1 MKQGFFSNQEFRKYL
16 LYALG
21 EMALVIIGILIALQ
35 IDNWNTARKDRET
48 LDSYLQSIARNISSD
63 LVAAEQVRTRRE
75 DAFQSSSREWALV
88 GPNSYSSV
96 EAVAFAYGAL
106 DQARALSALHTN
118 DSAYDALKSSGN
130 LDQLQGTAMEALL
143 YDYYGTINRIDRA
156 EQNRNEYARELWLR
170 ILSDWP
176 EGVEE
181 WELSHPSVLT
191 VHRFRE
197 LEPAYRR
204 LLGGTHAQALYV
216 HAISSGPLLLEYERL
231 ERLGTAIA
239 HMVDSGLMDL
249 DEEAT
254 SILDSIYDPGV
265 GIGFPALIDK
275 GRVAWHSYGLL
286 ATDSNVSSVSYTASE
301 ETIGSSGPRG
311 LNFNSVQWLDDRM
324 RIDYPG
330 GALWAGVWI
339 ISGEAAAARTGMDYS
354 SFDTLSLELRS
365 DTVTRQSSLNSRT
378 ETTSRT
384 ELRQGSRF
392 RSLISGRPTK

>member
-1 MKQGFFSNQEFRKYL
+1 MLLLLRKMKQGFFSNQEFRKYL

-204 LLGGTHAQALYV
+204 LLGGTHAQAL
-216 HAISSGPLLLEYERL
+216 
-231 ERLGTAIA
+231 
-239 HMVDSGLMDL
+239 
-249 DEEAT
+249 
-254 SILDSIYDPGV
+254 
-265 GIGFPALIDK
+265 
-275 GRVAWHSYGLL
+275 
-286 ATDSNVSSVSYTASE
+286 
-301 ETIGSSGPRG
+301 
-311 LNFNSVQWLDDRM
+311 
-324 RIDYPG
+324 
-330 GALWAGVWI
+330 
-339 ISGEAAAARTGMDYS
+339 
-354 SFDTLSLELRS
+354 
-365 DTVTRQSSLNSRT
+365 
-378 ETTSRT
+378 
-384 ELRQGSRF
+384 
-392 RSLISGRPTK
+392 